1 MKEKK
6 FRHEIKHYI
15 NYSDYRAIKNR
26 LMHIMKIDANASEN
40 NEYKIRSLYFD
51 NLNDKVLMEKINGV
65 NYREKFRIRFYN
77 DNHSFIK
84 LEKKSKING
93 LCSKD
98 SESISK
104 EECEKILKGDIEFL
118 RYSNKPL
125 FIEFYS
131 KIKGDLLKPK
141 SIVDY
146 VREAYIYRLGNVRI
160 TFDKKIRTGIYSTNI
175 FDSEVPT
182 IEAIDNNI
190 VVLEVKY
197 DEFLPELIQDIIQT
211 NERRASA
218 ISKYAASRIY
228 G

>member
-1 MKEKK
+1 
-6 FRHEIKHYI
+6 
-15 NYSDYRAIKNR
+15 
-26 LMHIMKIDANASEN
+26 
-40 NEYKIRSLYFD
+40 
-51 NLNDKVLMEKINGV
+51 
-65 NYREKFRIRFYN
+65 
-77 DNHSFIK
+77 
-84 LEKKSKING
+84 
-93 LCSKD
+93 
-98 SESISK
+98 SK

-175 FDSEVPT
+175 FNSEVPT

>member
-26 LMHIMKIDANASEN
+26 LMYIMKIDTNASEN

-98 SESISK
+98 SELISK
-104 EECEKILKGDIEFL
+104 EKCEKILKGDIEFL

>member
-1 MKEKK
+1 MKEQK

-15 NYSDYRAIKNR
+15 NTSDYLAIKNR
-26 LMHIMKIDANASEN
+26 LSHVMNLDKNANDN

-51 NLNDKVLMEKINGV
+51 NLRDKVLMEKINGI
-65 NYREKFRIRFYN
+65 NIREKFRIRYYN
-77 DNHSFIK
+77 DDHSFIK
-84 LEKKSKING
+84 LEKKSKVNG
-93 LCSKD
+93 LCAKD
-98 SESISK
+98 SELITK
-104 EECEKILKGDIEFL
+104 EECEKILRGDIDFL

-125 FIEFYS
+125 FVEFYT

-146 VREAYIYRLGNVRI
+146 IREAYIYKMGNVRI
-160 TFDKKIRTGIYSTNI
+160 TFDKKIRTGVWCTNL
-175 FDSEVPT
+175 FDNDLPT

-190 VVLEVKY
+190 VVLEVKF
-197 DEFLPELIQDIIQT
+197 DEFLPQLIQDIIQT
-211 NERRASA
+211 NERRATA

>member
-93 LCSKD
+93 LCLKD
-98 SESISK
+98 SELISK

-175 FDSEVPT
+175 FNSEVPT